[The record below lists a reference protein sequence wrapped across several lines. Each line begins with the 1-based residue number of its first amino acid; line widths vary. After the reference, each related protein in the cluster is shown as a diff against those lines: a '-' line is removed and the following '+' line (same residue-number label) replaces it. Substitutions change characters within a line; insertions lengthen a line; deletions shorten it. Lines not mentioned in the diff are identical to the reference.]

1 MVVGCPKCKVKLKIA
16 DEKIKPEGLKIK
28 CPKCSTILMVRKP
41 AAAAPRPAA
50 APAPKPAA
58 APAPKPATAP
68 APRPAA
74 APAPQPAPK
83 PAPQPAPA
91 TTSTRAPEAPQPI
104 EAQAK
109 ELNLKKVLVAH
120 ENAMVVEEIMGQ
132 LMEEGYLVI
141 PVPNGVDT
149 LVQTMKELPFMVLLD
164 AALPK
169 IDGFEIIKRLK
180 EKGET
185 KGIKTIVISSKS
197 DETRQRKN
205 PASMYGVNG
214 YIDDE
219 DVPGSLMGVISAV
232 ISGQAPPEVKV
243 APEQKVAPEPQAA
256 PPKLAAVP
264 EPPKPAPK
272 LAAVPEPPKPA
283 PKPLA
288 AAGPAST
295 QPTEKAR
302 RLARTVLSDI
312 DLYDPEKVLE
322 SIRNDKFEAVFADE
336 LREGLKHY
344 QMRIPKEVR
353 AKGNFFQESLDAFIA
368 KKKAQLGI

>member
-28 CPKCSTILMVRKP
+28 CPKCSTVLMVRKP
-41 AAAAPRPAA
+41 A

-58 APAPKPATAP
+58 APAPRPAPAA

-74 APAPQPAPK
+74 APAQPSTI
-83 PAPQPAPA
+83 APQAAPA
-91 TTSTRAPEAPQPI
+91 TTRAPEAPQPI

-120 ENAMVVEEIMGQ
+120 ENAMVVEEVMSQ
-132 LMEEGYLVI
+132 LTEEGYLVL

-180 EKGET
+180 EKEET
-185 KGIKTIVISSKS
+185 KDIKTVIISSKI
-197 DETRQRKN
+197 DEARQRKN
-205 PASMYGVNG
+205 PASMYGVNA

-219 DVPGSLMGVISAV
+219 DLPGTLMNVMAAV
-232 ISGQAPPEVKV
+232 ISGQAPPEEE
-243 APEQKVAPEPQAA
+243 APPEPPKPVAA
-256 PPKLAAVP
+256 P

-283 PKPLA
+283 PKPKA
-288 AAGPAST
+288 AAGPVAT
-295 QPTEKAR
+295 QGPEKAR

-322 SIRNDKFEAVFADE
+322 SIRNNKFEAVFAEE

-353 AKGNFFQESLDAFIA
+353 AQGNFFQESLDAFLA
-368 KKKAQLGI
+368 KKKEQLGI

>member
-28 CPKCSTILMVRKP
+28 CPKCSTVLMVRKP
-41 AAAAPRPAA
+41 AAQPSPQAAPQA
-50 APAPKPAA
+50 APKPAA
-58 APAPKPATAP
+58 AQPSPQ
-68 APRPAA
+68 A
-74 APAPQPAPK
+74 AP
-83 PAPQPAPA
+83 
-91 TTSTRAPEAPQPI
+91 TSLRAPEAPQPV

-109 ELNLKKVLVAH
+109 ELNSKKVLVAH
-120 ENAMVVEEIMGQ
+120 ENAVVVEEVMSQ
-132 LMEEGYLVI
+132 LMKEGYLVI

-149 LVQTMKELPFMVLLD
+149 LVQAMKELPFIVMLD

-180 EKGET
+180 EKEDT
-185 KGIKTIVISSKS
+185 KGIKTLIISSKS
-197 DETRQRKN
+197 DEARQRKN
-205 PASMYGVNG
+205 PASMYGVNA

-219 DVPGSLMGVISAV
+219 DLPVKLMSTMAAV
-232 ISGQAPPEVKV
+232 ISGQALPEEEASPKPLAAPPMPPEP
-243 APEQKVAPEPQAA
+243 AAAQPSPQAA
-256 PPKLAAVP
+256 PKAAP
-264 EPPKPAPK
+264 EPPKPKAAPAFK
-272 LAAVPEPPKPA
+272 GIGSA
-283 PKPLA
+283 
-288 AAGPAST
+288 

-322 SIRNDKFEAVFADE
+322 SIRNGQFEAVFAEE

-353 AKGNFFQESLDAFIA
+353 AQGNFFQESLDAFIA
-368 KKKAQLGI
+368 KKKEKLGM